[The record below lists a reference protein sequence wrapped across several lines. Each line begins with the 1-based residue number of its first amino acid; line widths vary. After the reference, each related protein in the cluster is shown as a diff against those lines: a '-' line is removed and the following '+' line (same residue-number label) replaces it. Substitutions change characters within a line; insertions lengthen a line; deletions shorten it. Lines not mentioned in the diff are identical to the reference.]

1 MSAWRYI
8 NDTWLLY
15 RILSFLSALC
25 KSPTRI
31 FSAAWMQMTEVC
43 MVFLFV
49 CGCEWACH
57 TVESD
62 SPNGLLTQRISDL
75 ESISCIIHRRSVCDT
90 HLCARQSVRTS
101 GPRFRCL
108 WPGKASFPQSLLCS
122 ALLSPVCQGNK
133 FTPGYKW
140 PARAGMGRHPARA
153 SFPVLFLFKHPVG
166 WMVSAAAAPEIL
178 LTSSP
183 CRFHFKTTQTNETAH
198 VRWDLNFHTC

>member
-1 MSAWRYI
+1 MSVWRYI

-25 KSPTRI
+25 KSPTHI

-43 MVFLFV
+43 MFFCLFV

-62 SPNGLLTQRISDL
+62 GLLTQRISDL

-122 ALLSPVCQGNK
+122 ALLSLSVRVINSHRVINDQHVQEWDGIP
-133 FTPGYKW
+133 PEL
-140 PARAGMGRHPARA
+140 P
-153 SFPVLFLFKHPVG
+153 FLFCFFLNTRSAGWSRQRPPLDPSHQQPVQ
-166 WMVSAAAAPEIL
+166 VSLQNKA
-178 LTSSP
+178 
-183 CRFHFKTTQTNETAH
+183 N
-198 VRWDLNFHTC
+198 